1 MTKKNKMLF
10 FTSFSVSFPL
20 NISSAQQ
27 TQVIKL
33 FRMAAPSSCRE
44 LDAGREMDTGGLSPQ
59 DMETCGDLLLC
70 AQDSVACVPVSYTWV
85 GCVQDTVVT
94 ARVLYTWVKPE
105 KQFLGVR
112 TERWIQSWGEA
123 VKGES
128 SFLVKT

>member
-1 MTKKNKMLF
+1 MTKKNKMFF

-20 NISSAQQ
+20 NMSSAQQ

-33 FRMAAPSSCRE
+33 FGMAAPSSCRE

-70 AQDSVACVPVSYTWV
+70 VQDSV
-85 GCVQDTVVT
+85 VT
-94 ARVLYTWVKPE
+94 AHVLYTWLKPE

>member
-1 MTKKNKMLF
+1 MLL
-10 FTSFSVSFPL
+10 FTSFSMSFPL

-33 FRMAAPSSCRE
+33 FGMAAPSSCRE
-44 LDAGREMDTGGLSPQ
+44 LDAGREMDAGGLSPQ
-59 DMETCGDLLLC
+59 DMETCGDILLFC
-70 AQDSVACVPVSYTWV
+70 FVSMDSVVCVHVLYTWV
-85 GCVQDTVVT
+85 GCVQDSVVT
-94 ARVLYTWVKPE
+94 AHVLYTWLKPE

-112 TERWIQSWGEA
+112 TEKWIQSWGEA